1 MSIKETTED
10 KKARL
15 EERENQLDELRSSQQ
30 TLSKHGVGKAD
41 SEALIK
47 QVEEE
52 CNGLKCDLKEQENG

>member
-1 MSIKETTED
+1 MSIKETIED

-15 EERENQLDELRSSQQ
+15 EERGNQLDELRNNQQ
-30 TLSKHGVGKAD
+30 TLSNHGIQRTE

-52 CNGLKCDLKEQENG
+52 CDILDRDIKEQENG